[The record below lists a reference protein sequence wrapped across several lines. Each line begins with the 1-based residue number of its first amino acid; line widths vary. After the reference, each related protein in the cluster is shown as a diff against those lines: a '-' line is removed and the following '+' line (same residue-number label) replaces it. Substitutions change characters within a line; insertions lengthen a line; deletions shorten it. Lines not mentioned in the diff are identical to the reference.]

1 LIGLEQAPDA
11 YFEGIMQFSL
21 SRKVI
26 LASAIALATQASLV
40 QAAGYGINEQSAS
53 YLATGFA
60 GRASN
65 AINGAI
71 ASSNPAGISFL
82 DGRQVSAGADVIL
95 KGGKF
100 SNGVHT
106 SPFNPNAP
114 ATTKDFQKTSF
125 VPFGYFSMPVND
137 KWSVGL
143 AGYAP
148 YGIELDYEDNWAG
161 VWFGDITSVQV
172 MALQAT
178 ASYKVREDLAI
189 GFGLIGAH
197 VKGKL
202 TSRPFGA
209 QGTIEGDDNTLA
221 WNIGALW
228 NVTDQTA
235 LGLAY
240 HSTYKFNLKGSYSV
254 AGSPLPSLVPNVTQD
269 AGLRIVMPEKV
280 MLSVTHKF
288 NDQWTVMADATWTR
302 WTRFQEFDVTNP
314 AGGPSHNY
322 VPMNWKDTWALSL
335 GASYQ
340 LNNQW
345 LLRAG
350 YMFDQSPVTNE
361 TRTVRSPDANRNWFT
376 LGANWAL
383 SDNLNV
389 DLAYAYVKLQD
400 GTISEQ
406 KYDGPNQPSTDYGF
420 ITGNYASG
428 SHILGA
434 QLNWKF

>member
-1 LIGLEQAPDA
+1 
-11 YFEGIMQFSL
+11 MQFSL

-26 LASAIALATQASLV
+26 LASAIALASQVSLV

-53 YLATGFA
+53 YLGTGFA

-65 AINGAI
+65 AVNAAI
-71 ASSNPAGISFL
+71 ASANPAGISFV
-82 DGRQVSAGADVIL
+82 DGRQVSAGADIIL
-95 KGGKF
+95 KGGEF
-100 SNGVHT
+100 TNGKHT
-106 SPFNPNAP
+106 LSPNAP
-114 ATTKDFQKTSF
+114 TTTSDFQKTSF
-125 VPFGYFSMPVND
+125 VPFGYFVMPVD
-137 KWSVGL
+137 DQWSFGF

-161 VWFGDITSVQV
+161 KWFGDITSVKV

-178 ASYKVREDLAI
+178 ASYKVRDDLAI
-189 GFGLIGAH
+189 GFGLIGSH

-202 TSRPFGA
+202 TSMPLGA
-209 QGTIEGDDNTLA
+209 QGVIEGDDNTLT
-221 WNIGALW
+221 WNMGALW

-240 HSTYKFNLKGSYSV
+240 HSTYKFNLKGDYTV
-254 AGSPLPSLVPNVTQD
+254 TGSPGGTKDGTQD
-269 AGLRIVMPEKV
+269 ARLRIVMPEKV
-280 MLSVTHKF
+280 MLSATHKF

-302 WTRFQEFDVTNP
+302 WSRFQEFNVTNVSGTP
-314 AGGPSHNY
+314 LNY
-322 VPMNWKDTWALSL
+322 VPMNWKDTWALSF
-335 GASYQ
+335 GTSYQ

-350 YMFDQSPVTNE
+350 YMYDQSPVTNE

-376 LGANWAL
+376 LGANWTLA
-383 SDNLNV
+383 DNLSV

-400 GTISEQ
+400 GTINEQ
-406 KYDGPNQPSTDYGF
+406 KYKGPNQPGKPSDLFTGDYYGF

-428 SHILGA
+428 SHIIGA
-434 QLNWKF
+434 QLNYKF

>member
-1 LIGLEQAPDA
+1 MH
-11 YFEGIMQFSL
+11 FTL

-26 LASAIALATQASLV
+26 LASAIALASHVSFV
-40 QAAGYGINEQSAS
+40 QAAGYGINEQSAG

-65 AINGAI
+65 AINASI
-71 ASSNPAGISFL
+71 ASTNPAGISFL

-95 KGGKF
+95 EGGKF
-100 SNGVHT
+100 DGEVTGPILNQSGST
-106 SPFNPNAP
+106 
-114 ATTKDFQKTSF
+114 DGFQKTSF
-125 VPFGYFSMPVND
+125 VPFGYFVMPVD
-137 KWSVGL
+137 DQWSFGF

-148 YGIELDYEDNWAG
+148 YGIELDYDDNWAG
-161 VWFGDITSVQV
+161 KWFGDITSVQV

-202 TSRPFGA
+202 TSRPLGM

-228 NVTDQTA
+228 NVNEQTA

-240 HSTYKFNLKGSYSV
+240 HSTYKFNLKGDFTIS
-254 AGSPLPSLVPNVTQD
+254 AGGVDLPSKD
-269 AGLRIVMPEKV
+269 ARLRIVMPEKV
-280 MLSVTHKF
+280 MLSATHKF
-288 NDQWTVMADATWTR
+288 DDQWTFMADVTWTR

-322 VPMNWKDTWALSL
+322 VPMNWRDTWALSL
-335 GASYQ
+335 GTSYQ

-345 LLRAG
+345 QLRAG
-350 YMFDQSPVTNE
+350 YMFDESPVTNA

-376 LGANWAL
+376 FGANWTL
-383 SDNLNV
+383 SDNMNV
-389 DLAYAYVKLQD
+389 DLAYAFVKLQD
-400 GTISEQ
+400 GTINEK
-406 KYDGPNQPSTDYGF
+406 KYKEEGVVDPTYGV
-420 ITGNYASG
+420 ISGSYSSG

-434 QLNWKF
+434 QLNYKF